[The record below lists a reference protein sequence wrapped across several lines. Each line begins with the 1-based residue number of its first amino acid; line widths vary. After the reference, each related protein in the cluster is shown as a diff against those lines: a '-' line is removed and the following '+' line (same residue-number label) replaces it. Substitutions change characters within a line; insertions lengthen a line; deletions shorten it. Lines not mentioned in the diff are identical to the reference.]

1 MKKGTYGDIYNFAPE
16 EFNTMLDE
24 NEEEIEME
32 NEEEDEDVFIEDMDE
47 DEDVEDADTLGALL
61 KPSDGKK
68 YEMN

>member
-1 MKKGTYGDIYNFAPE
+1 
-16 EFNTMLDE
+16 MLDE

-32 NEEEDEDVFIEDMDE
+32 NEEE